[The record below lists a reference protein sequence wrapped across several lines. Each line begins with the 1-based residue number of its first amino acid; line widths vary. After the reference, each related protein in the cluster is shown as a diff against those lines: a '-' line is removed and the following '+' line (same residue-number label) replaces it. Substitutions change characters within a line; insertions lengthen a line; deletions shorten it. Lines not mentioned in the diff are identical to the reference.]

1 MSAFVRAVVLLIVV
15 CDPLGALGVA
25 GVLTEGADRATL
37 RKFAIAA
44 SGVAF
49 AALTVAALAADRV
62 LDVLELSPGSVTL
75 ATAVVLVVPGAWLLA
90 RGDRRVLAR
99 GSSAGGLRSALVP
112 VAFPVLAGPGAL
124 LLAMSLAV
132 TRGTG
137 AAIAGAAV
145 VALVS
150 WGLIATGSAAPVL
163 RYPVLLNRV
172 GGRVVGAAILVVAL
186 ALAAEGVLGY

>member
-25 GVLTEGADRATL
+25 GVLTEGADRAML
-37 RKFAIAA
+37 RRFAIAS
-44 SGVAF
+44 SGAAL

-99 GSSAGGLRSALVP
+99 GSSDGRLRRALVP
-112 VAFPVLAGPGAL
+112 VAFPGSFAAS
-124 LLAMSLAV
+124 MSTASPV
-132 TRGTG
+132 R
-137 AAIAGAAV
+137 V
-145 VALVS
+145 HCS
-150 WGLIATGSAAPVL
+150 W
-163 RYPVLLNRV
+163 RCRW
-172 GGRVVGAAILVVAL
+172 R
-186 ALAAEGVLGY
+186 